1 VTSCRIT
8 FSPFCQLRVNDFMEN
23 LTPQNFN
30 QQLRERTLDF
40 AASVRDLFT
49 TKRISILDRSMVM
62 QMMRSS
68 SSVAANF
75 RAAARSRSDA
85 EFYAKICIVTE
96 EIDETQHW
104 LEYLQR
110 IHVLTTEESSRVRSE
125 SDELVRIFSSIKK
138 KMKDRLGK

>member
-1 VTSCRIT
+1 
-8 FSPFCQLRVNDFMEN
+8 MEN

-40 AASVRDLFT
+40 TASVRDLFYS
-49 TKRISILDRSMVM
+49 KRISILDRSMVI
-62 QMMRSS
+62 QIMRSS
-68 SSVAANF
+68 SSVSANF

-104 LEYLQR
+104 IEYLQKIR
-110 IHVLTTEESSRVRSE
+110 VLTIEESASVKAE
-125 SDELVRIFSSIKK
+125 SDELVKIFSSIKK